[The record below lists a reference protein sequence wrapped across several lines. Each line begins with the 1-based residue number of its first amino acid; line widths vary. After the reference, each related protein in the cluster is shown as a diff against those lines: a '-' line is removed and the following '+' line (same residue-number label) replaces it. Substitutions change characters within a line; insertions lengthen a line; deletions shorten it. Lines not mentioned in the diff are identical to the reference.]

1 MNWTEGRIKGF
12 IVSVLRAGAR
22 RWPAKYEVLDEACVG
37 KKINEKTGR
46 MAKHYVC
53 ADCGKEF
60 TSKDVEVDHILPV
73 VDPTDGF
80 IDWNTF
86 ISRLYCT
93 KDNLQVL
100 CTTCHKRKTKLERSK
115 STKRKTKK
123 TSS

>member
-22 RWPAKYEVLDEACVG
+22 RWPPKYEVLDEACVG

-60 TSKDVEVDHILPV
+60 PSKDVEVDHILPV

>member
-1 MNWTEGRIKGF
+1 MTWTEGRIKAF
-12 IVSVLRAGAR
+12 IISVLRTGAR
-22 RWPAKYEVLDEACVG
+22 RWPPKFECLQDAFTGQKLNP
-37 KKINEKTGR
+37 KSGR
-46 MAKHYVC
+46 MAKHYRC
-53 ADCGKEF
+53 ASCQQEF
-60 TSKDVEVDHILPV
+60 TSKDVEVDHISPV